1 MSQNP
6 QINTPTENNQT
17 FYSDG
22 SQQVIQPNRSYDNP
36 TVTSD
41 NSLPVLYGTMP
52 MTYVDL
58 TSQSYPTMSYSNY
71 VSNEQVSTQNFPQS
85 AINISSFLPP
95 YMTNNP
101 S

>member
-22 SQQVIQPNRSYDNP
+22 SKQVIQQPNRSYDNP

-52 MTYVDL
+52 MTYVDS
-58 TSQSYPTMSYSNY
+58 TSQSYPTMPGYDVIYIPKSYSF
-71 VSNEQVSTQNFPQS
+71 VDSNVNLNCNNMKST
-85 AINISSFLPP
+85 
-95 YMTNNP
+95 
-101 S
+101 